1 MARPMSEPLLPPQGK
16 DQRSLVPR
24 FRRLKSVGRA
34 VGPLL
39 ALAIVVGCF
48 GVADRWKNGERAQF
62 FSALNARTI
71 AAPAATIVVAA
82 LGMTLII
89 IAGGIDLSAG
99 TGLALCATVLAL
111 SLMSDKLRPYNPLAA
126 IALTL
131 ATGGLCGFVNGGV
144 ISSLRVVPFI
154 VTLGTM
160 RLYLGVA
167 NMLAKDTTVRP
178 DKLTQVPG
186 WLERLLSIRADSLWF
201 GFPGGVWVALVL
213 AAATAALLRY
223 TVFGRHVFAL
233 GSNEMAARLCGINV
247 RGMKIAV
254 YTLAGFFFGIAGVY
268 QFSRLTVG
276 NPVSGVGME
285 LKVIAAVVIG
295 GASLSGGR
303 GSILGTLAGAA
314 VMGVIDDGCTLLGLS
329 NPVQDIVLGIV
340 IVTAVAID
348 QLRQRRLES

>member
-1 MARPMSEPLLPPQGK
+1 MSESPPPLSGK
-16 DQRSLVPR
+16 DRRSIVPR
-24 FRRLKSVGRA
+24 FRRLKSIGRA

-48 GVADRWKNGERAQF
+48 GVADRLTNGDRGQF
-62 FSALNARTI
+62 FTALNARTI
-71 AAPAATIVVAA
+71 AAPTATIVVAA

-99 TGLALCATVLAL
+99 TGLALCATVLA
-111 SLMSDKLRPYNPLAA
+111 SALMDGRLKPYNPLAA

-131 ATGGLCGFVNGGV
+131 ATGALCGFVNGV
-144 ISSLRVVPFI
+144 VVSSLRVVPFI

-167 NMLAKDTTVRP
+167 NMLAKETTVRP
-178 DKLTQVPG
+178 DRATQVPG
-186 WLERLLSIRADSLWF
+186 WLERLLSIRADALLF
-201 GFPGGVWVALVL
+201 GFPWGVWVALAL
-213 AAATAALLRY
+213 AAATGALLQY
-223 TVFGRHVFAL
+223 TVFGRHIFAL
-233 GSNEMAARLCGINV
+233 GSNEMAARLCGISV

-254 YTLAGFFFGIAGVY
+254 YTLAGFFFGIAGVF

-276 NPVSGVGME
+276 SPVSGVGME

-295 GASLSGGR
+295 GASLNGGR

-314 VMGVIDDGCTLLGLS
+314 VMGVIDNGCTLLGLS
-329 NPVQDIVLGIV
+329 NPVQDVVLGIV
-340 IVTAVAID
+340 IVTAVAVD
-348 QLRQRRLES
+348 QLRQRRLEI